1 MDELEGRAALVTGAS
16 RGIGAAIAKAYAS
29 RGMRVGIG
37 YSRDEEGA
45 RSTLAA
51 LEGDG
56 HAILQADVAD
66 PEAVRQMV
74 DSAVRQL
81 GRLDMLVNN
90 AGMYEYQP
98 FFMESYEEWQASWRR
113 TLDTNL
119 MSAAN
124 ATWCALR
131 HFRAQGGGKVINV
144 ASRAAFRGETEAPA
158 YAASK
163 AGMVL
168 LTRCIGRA
176 LPTDNVYACC
186 IAPGWVETAMAR
198 EGMETMREEIVG
210 QIPFGRIATVEDVAG
225 VALFLASDAANYLT
239 GITIDVNGASYLH

>member
-1 MDELEGRAALVTGAS
+1 
-16 RGIGAAIAKAYAS
+16 
-29 RGMRVGIG
+29 MRVVIA
-37 YSRDEEGA
+37 YNSDEEGA
-45 RSTLAA
+45 RRTLAE
-51 LEGDG
+51 LPGEGHG
-56 HAILQADVAD
+56 SVQANVAD
-66 PEAVRQMV
+66 PDAVRNMV
-74 DSAVRQL
+74 ESAIRHL
-81 GRLDMLVNN
+81 GRLDVLVNN
-90 AGMYEYQP
+90 AGIYEYQP
-98 FFMESYEEWQASWRR
+98 FYMDSYEEWQASWRR

-124 ATWCALR
+124 AAWCALP
-131 HFRAQGGGKVINV
+131 HFRRQGTGRIINV

-176 LPTDNVYACC
+176 LAAESIYGFA

-198 EGMETMREEIVG
+198 EGMETMRDEIVG
-210 QIPFGRIATVEDVAG
+210 QIPFGRIASVDDVAG
-225 VALFLASDAANYLT
+225 VAVFLASDAANYLT